1 LGTDRSIEF
10 ARPGLD
16 DEDRMVDI
24 YLCDDVPELRQLL
37 RIILEEDPGLRVVG
51 ESGDAQ
57 VGIEE
62 IAELQPHVVL
72 LDLSMPG
79 MDGLEA
85 LPLIRRAAPGTSV
98 IVFSGFTEAQMA
110 ALVLERGAARY
121 IEKGESL
128 DRVRETVRELAISR

>member
-1 LGTDRSIEF
+1 
-10 ARPGLD
+10 
-16 DEDRMVDI
+16 MVDV

-37 RIILEEDPGLRVVG
+37 RIILEEDPNLRVVG

-62 IAELQPHVVL
+62 IAELQPNVVL

-85 LPLIRRAAPGTSV
+85 LPLIRRAAPGTAV
-98 IVFSGFTEAQMA
+98 IVFSGFTEARMA
-110 ALVLERGAARY
+110 SLVLERGAARY
-121 IEKGESL
+121 IEKGEPL
-128 DRVRETVRELAISR
+128 ERVREAVRELTISR

>member
-1 LGTDRSIEF
+1 
-10 ARPGLD
+10 
-16 DEDRMVDI
+16 MVDI

-51 ESGDAQ
+51 ETGDAQ

-62 IAELQPHVVL
+62 IAELQPNVVL

-98 IVFSGFTEAQMA
+98 IVFSGFTEDRMA
-110 ALVLERGAARY
+110 SLVLERGADRY
-121 IEKGESL
+121 IEKGEPL
-128 DRVRETVRELAISR
+128 ERVRQAVRELTISR

>member
-1 LGTDRSIEF
+1 
-10 ARPGLD
+10 
-16 DEDRMVDI
+16 MVDI

-51 ESGDAQ
+51 ETGDAQ
-57 VGIEE
+57 IGIEE
-62 IAELQPHVVL
+62 IAQLQPHVVL

-85 LPLIRRAAPGTSV
+85 LPLIRRAAPQTSV
-98 IVFSGFTEAQMA
+98 IVFSGFTEAKMA
-110 ALVLERGAARY
+110 RLVLDGGADRY

-128 DRVRETVRELAISR
+128 ERVRDTVRELTISQ

>member
-1 LGTDRSIEF
+1 
-10 ARPGLD
+10 
-16 DEDRMVDI
+16 MVDI

-37 RIILEEDPGLRVVG
+37 RVILEEDPSLRVVG
-51 ESGDAQ
+51 ETGDAQ

-62 IAELQPHVVL
+62 IAELQPNVVL

-98 IVFSGFTEAQMA
+98 IVFSGFTESRMA
-110 ALVLERGAARY
+110 GLVLESGAARY
-121 IEKGESL
+121 IEKGEPL
-128 DRVRETVRELAISR
+128 ERVREAVRELAISR

>member
-1 LGTDRSIEF
+1 
-10 ARPGLD
+10 
-16 DEDRMVDI
+16 MVDI

-51 ESGDAQ
+51 ETGDAQ
-57 VGIEE
+57 IGIEE
-62 IAELQPHVVL
+62 IAELQPQVVL

-85 LPLIRRAAPGTSV
+85 LPLIRRAAPTTSV
-98 IVFSGFTEAQMA
+98 IVFSGFTEAKMA
-110 ALVLERGAARY
+110 ALVLERGADRY

-128 DRVRETVRELAISR
+128 ERVRETVRELAISQ

>member
-1 LGTDRSIEF
+1 
-10 ARPGLD
+10 
-16 DEDRMVDI
+16 MVDI

-51 ESGDAQ
+51 ETGDAQ

-85 LPLIRRAAPGTSV
+85 LPLIRRAAPETSV
-98 IVFSGFTEAQMA
+98 IVLSGFTEAKMA

-128 DRVRETVRELAISR
+128 ERVRETVRELAISQ

>member
-1 LGTDRSIEF
+1 
-10 ARPGLD
+10 
-16 DEDRMVDI
+16 MVDV

-62 IAELQPHVVL
+62 IAELQPNVVL

-98 IVFSGFTEAQMA
+98 IVFSGFTEARMA
-110 ALVLERGAARY
+110 SLVLERGADRY
-121 IEKGESL
+121 IEKGEPLES
-128 DRVRETVRELAISR
+128 VREAVRELTISS

>member
-1 LGTDRSIEF
+1 MG
-10 ARPGLD
+10 
-16 DEDRMVDI
+16 MVDV
-24 YLCDDVPELRQLL
+24 YLCDDVPELRRLL

-51 ESGDAQ
+51 ETGDAA

-62 IAELQPHVVL
+62 IAELQPDVVL

-85 LPLIRRAAPGTSV
+85 LPLIRRAAPNTAV
-98 IVFSGFTEAQMA
+98 IVFSGFTEARMA
-110 ALVLERGAARY
+110 ALVLERGADRY

-128 DRVRETVRELAISR
+128 ERVRETVRELAISG

>member
-1 LGTDRSIEF
+1 
-10 ARPGLD
+10 
-16 DEDRMVDI
+16 MVDI

-51 ESGDAQ
+51 ETGDAQ
-57 VGIEE
+57 IGIEE

-85 LPLIRRAAPGTSV
+85 LPLIRRAAPTTSV
-98 IVFSGFTEAQMA
+98 IVFSGFTEAKMA
-110 ALVLERGAARY
+110 ALVLDRGADRY

-128 DRVRETVRELAISR
+128 ERVRETVRELAISQ

>member
-1 LGTDRSIEF
+1 
-10 ARPGLD
+10 
-16 DEDRMVDI
+16 MVDI

-51 ESGDAQ
+51 ETGDAQ
-57 VGIEE
+57 IGIEE

-85 LPLIRRAAPGTSV
+85 LPLIRRAAPTTSV
-98 IVFSGFTEAQMA
+98 IVFSGFTEAKMA
-110 ALVLERGAARY
+110 AIVLERGADRY

-128 DRVRETVRELAISR
+128 ERVRETVRELAISQ